1 MAENTE
7 VALFMYM
14 TAALFRSAATRTH
27 GQTKRDD
34 NVVIAHV
41 KGRGMEPKESRCCL
55 NRVR

>member
-1 MAENTE
+1 MMAENTE

-14 TAALFRSAATRTH
+14 TAALFRSTRTH
-27 GQTKRDD
+27 GQTKSDD

-41 KGRGMEPKESRCCL
+41 KGRGMEPKVARCCL